1 MFGLAMLLRHILPDT
16 ALATFTYILVS
27 YHLILAFKVFTSDK
41 KARLSLPIGQAIL
54 THAACIGVLV
64 SLAVLRHQIPF
75 FGLIRYFLP
84 GIAPFEA
91 RWLFSG
97 EQAKIER
104 LTDGEAIQA
113 ATVHVEPSPDGSV
126 AVPAAPVSLYHSSTG
141 EDFNEFL
148 TLMQQGKRPFRKPG
162 ITVRQEYE
170 LWLAHRAK
178 SLNPDA
184 PKKPSGLLSFLQ
196 VNRNLD

>member
-1 MFGLAMLLRHILPDT
+1 
-16 ALATFTYILVS
+16 
-27 YHLILAFKVFTSDK
+27 
-41 KARLSLPIGQAIL
+41 
-54 THAACIGVLV
+54 
-64 SLAVLRHQIPF
+64 
-75 FGLIRYFLP
+75 
-84 GIAPFEA
+84 
-91 RWLFSG
+91 
-97 EQAKIER
+97 
-104 LTDGEAIQA
+104 
-113 ATVHVEPSPDGSV
+113 VHVEPSPDGSV

-148 TLMQQGKRPFRKPG
+148 TLMQQGKRPFGKPG